1 MCVSWKKSNNLFFI
15 FDLRILMGVITCVW
29 VYVTPYFKDPNNGYP
44 FYYYL
49 ICLLINAC
57 HSIFTYSM
65 YVAVICFFARIS
77 DKKIGGTYM
86 TFLNT
91 LSNIGLFS
99 IAVFVFVRFFFRPG
113 KIHRKQLAINSF
125 ALHGK
130 LLDLQTMPSKFEFK
144 GN

>member
-1 MCVSWKKSNNLFFI
+1 MGAVS
-15 FDLRILMGVITCVW
+15 CVW
-29 VYVTPYFKDPNNGYP
+29 VYMTPYFKDSKNDFP

-57 HSIFTYSM
+57 HSIFAYSM

-91 LSNIGLFS
+91 LSNIGCGLCY
-99 IAVFVFVRFFFRPG
+99 
-113 KIHRKQLAINSF
+113 HF
-125 ALHGK
+125 AMRVNQ
-130 LLDLQTMPSKFEFK
+130 DFIFMFIDF
-144 GN
+144 